1 MEPEAVIDITKEALF
16 VLLKVS
22 LPLLLV
28 ALVVGSLVS
37 LVQAL
42 TQIQEP
48 TLTFVPKLVVLM
60 FTMLI
65 MIPYIGHVMSSF
77 FERISSLIINLG

>member
-77 FERISSLIINLG
+77 LKEFLH

>member
-1 MEPEAVIDITKEALF
+1 MF

-28 ALVVGSLVS
+28 ALVMGSLVS
-37 LVQAL
+37 LVQQAL

-48 TLTFVPKLVVLM
+48 ALTFIPKLVVLM

-65 MIPYIGHVMSSF
+65 MIPYIGHAMSSF

>member
-1 MEPEAVIDITKEALF
+1 MEPEVVVDITKEMLF
-16 VLLKVS
+16 VLMRVS

-28 ALVVGSLVS
+28 ALIIGSLVS

-48 TLTFVPKLVVLM
+48 TLTFVPKLITLM

-65 MIPYIGHVMSSF
+65 MMPYIGHIMSGF
-77 FERISSLIINLG
+77 FEKISSLIINLG